1 MPNFDEIRR
10 NDLERNHLLQVN
22 RSLPGGGGGGVKV
35 TIQPSNM
42 REKIQAVAERGHK
55 DDGCGHPADWCPYC
69 ELLEILSECN

>member
-22 RSLPGGGGGGVKV
+22 RRLPSGGGGIKV

-42 REKIQAVAERGHK
+42 REKIYAVVERGHK
-55 DDGCGHPADWCPYC
+55 EDGCARPADWCPYC
-69 ELLEILSECN
+69 ELLEILAECK